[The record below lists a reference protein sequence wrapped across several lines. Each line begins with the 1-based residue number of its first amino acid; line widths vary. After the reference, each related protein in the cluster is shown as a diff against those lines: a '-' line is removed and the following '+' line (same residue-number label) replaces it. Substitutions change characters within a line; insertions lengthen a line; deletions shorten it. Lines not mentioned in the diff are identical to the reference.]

1 MRRDAG
7 TAAVPASPT
16 NAQNLLIVTMLAT
29 VVWTVADLRFKATI
43 RIQTTIPIRTLIP
56 IQTTIPIHRKRGI
69 EELTAMVMVISI
81 VTTAFVTGGTE
92 IAALTLTA
100 MGTLTATT
108 IGYGARAPEMAAKT
122 ETDAFVDKTGLPI
135 QIEV

>member
-1 MRRDAG
+1 
-7 TAAVPASPT
+7 
-16 NAQNLLIVTMLAT
+16 MLAT
-29 VVWTVADLRFKATI
+29 VVWMGADLRFKATI
-43 RIQTTIPIRTLIP
+43 PIQTLIP
-56 IQTTIPIHRKRGI
+56 IQTTIPIHRRRGI

-92 IAALTLTA
+92 IVALTLTA

-108 IGYGARAPEMAAKT
+108 IGYGARAPEMARKT